1 MRNLLIKWLITAST
15 PAIGSTPFPSLYEFV
30 SIKSALS
37 GNLATIAIAV
47 IPFSISLSPAS
58 IKVSGFSIK
67 PSLIPF
73 DSDSITIPSG
83 SFVKTYESTS
93 IPKVATQASAACKC
107 LINISCSILE
117 SKIIPIF
124 CCFTLL
130 RPISPLANRSK
141 L

>member
-1 MRNLLIKWLITAST
+1 MLSVNSIRSGALLNPISTDGKNVYPISSEAARGSKFSFNSIGLNAGACAQGTLRNLLIKWLITAST

-30 SIKSALS
+30 SIKSSLS

-67 PSLIPF
+67 PSLIPC

-83 SFVKTYESTS
+83 SFVKT
-93 IPKVATQASAACKC
+93 
-107 LINISCSILE
+107 
-117 SKIIPIF
+117 
-124 CCFTLL
+124 
-130 RPISPLANRSK
+130 
-141 L
+141 